1 MNYSTMFS
9 LENKVIV
16 VTGGCGLIGREFCKA
31 VASHKGTVVIA
42 DLNRDLGEALS
53 HELQLTYN
61 IDSAFLEVDITSEQ
75 SVIDMIDQVVAKFG
89 RIDGLVNNAYP
100 RNKQYGAKFE
110 DIELSSWAENIDM
123 HLNGY
128 FNITQKVAAHMRNH
142 KSGVIVNLSSIYG
155 ILGPDFSI
163 YEGTHMTMPA
173 EYAAIKGG
181 IVNLTRYLSTYLA
194 PYNIRVNAIS
204 PGGIFDNQPAAFVEK
219 YSERTP
225 MGRMGEPEEMT
236 GALIYLLSDAS
247 KFMTGQNLV
256 VDGGWSAK

>member
-1 MNYSTMFS
+1 
-9 LENKVIV
+9 
-16 VTGGCGLIGREFCKA
+16 
-31 VASHKGTVVIA
+31 
-42 DLNRDLGEALS
+42 
-53 HELQLTYN
+53 
-61 IDSAFLEVDITSEQ
+61 
-75 SVIDMIDQVVAKFG
+75 
-89 RIDGLVNNAYP
+89 
-100 RNKQYGAKFE
+100 
-110 DIELSSWAENIDM
+110 
-123 HLNGY
+123 
-128 FNITQKVAAHMRNH
+128 
-142 KSGVIVNLSSIYG
+142 
-155 ILGPDFSI
+155 
-163 YEGTHMTMPA
+163 MTMPA